1 MMMAVKGYFNGENIV
16 TDEKISLQTGQKVI
30 ITILENPVAAAL
42 QKFQSKMK
50 DEVKKN
56 GFDSEDDI
64 ANWITESRK
73 ISSVIPFEENCFN

>member
-1 MMMAVKGYFNGENIV
+1 MMAVKGYFNGENIV

>member
-1 MMMAVKGYFNGENIV
+1 MMAVKGYFNGENIV

-73 ISSVIPFEENCFN
+73 VSSVIPFEENCFN

>member
-64 ANWITESRK
+64 ADWITESRRK
-73 ISSVIPFEENCFN
+73 ENTE

>member
-1 MMMAVKGYFNGENIV
+1 MMAVKGYFNGENIV

-64 ANWITESRK
+64 ADWITESRK

>member
-1 MMMAVKGYFNGENIV
+1 MMAVKGYFNGENIV

-42 QKFQSKMK
+42 QKFQSKIK